1 MKDKIFTICENL
13 SKVGINPTAEKVRT
27 ELGGGSFTKITPLIK
42 EWRDSQK
49 KIEPVPEIP
58 PEALKAV
65 HQATALIWSIA
76 NEHQIEAINAIKQ
89 EYSRSEQEAI
99 AERDEA
105 MSEVALLEEKLR
117 ASEEQVKTLLA
128 QDTARANETKTL
140 ELQIHKQQIAL
151 DSAVNQNTELKAEV
165 RELREKASL
174 AQNEASKLAGM
185 LEAFKSQAQAQ
196 AQNSAPKP
204 EAPITPTEKVSE
216 TATEKAPAIEP
227 EQLELKPELEPTPN
241 PKPKPKSEPKKP
253 ASLRKT
259 TTTAPKKTK

>member
-13 SKVGINPTAEKVRT
+13 SKVGINPTAEKVRA

-76 NEHQIEAINAIKQ
+76 NEHQIEAITAIKQ

-105 MSEVALLEEKLR
+105 MREVALLEEKLR
-117 ASEEQVKTLLA
+117 ASEQQVKTLLA
-128 QDTARANETKTL
+128 KDTARANETQSL
-140 ELQIHKQQIAL
+140 ELQIHKQQLAL
-151 DSAVNQNTELKAEV
+151 DSTVNQNIELKAEV
-165 RELREKASL
+165 RELREKAST
-174 AQNEASKLAGM
+174 AQNESARLAGM
-185 LEAFKSQAQAQ
+185 LEAYKNPATVPA
-196 AQNSAPKP
+196 K
-204 EAPITPTEKVSE
+204 TLVPTEKERVTTTE
-216 TATEKAPAIEP
+216 TVTE
-227 EQLELKPELEPTPN
+227 
-241 PKPKPKSEPKKP
+241 PKPKPEPKKAP
-253 ASLRKT
+253 TPKKT
-259 TTTAPKKTK
+259 TTTATKKPK

>member
-76 NEHQIEAINAIKQ
+76 NEHQIEAITAIKQ

-105 MSEVALLEEKLR
+105 MNEVALLEEKLR

-128 QDTARANETKTL
+128 KETARANETQSL
-140 ELQIHKQQIAL
+140 ELQIHKQQLAL
-151 DSAVNQNTELKAEV
+151 DSTVNQNIELKAEV
-165 RELREKASL
+165 RELREKAST
-174 AQNEASKLAGM
+174 AQNESARLAGM
-185 LEAFKSQAQAQ
+185 LEAYKNPATVPA
-196 AQNSAPKP
+196 K
-204 EAPITPTEKVSE
+204 TLVPTEKERVTTTE
-216 TATEKAPAIEP
+216 TVTE
-227 EQLELKPELEPTPN
+227 
-241 PKPKPKSEPKKP
+241 PKPKSETKKNPSPK
-253 ASLRKT
+253 KT
-259 TTTAPKKTK
+259 TTTAPKKAK

>member
-76 NEHQIEAINAIKQ
+76 NEHQIEVINAIKQ

-105 MSEVALLEEKLR
+105 MNEVALLEEKLR

-128 QDTARANETKTL
+128 KETARANETQSL
-140 ELQIHKQQIAL
+140 ELQIHKQQLAL
-151 DSAVNQNTELKAEV
+151 DSTVNQNTELKAEV
-165 RELREKASL
+165 RELREKAST
-174 AQNEASKLAGM
+174 AQNESARLAGM
-185 LEAFKSQAQAQ
+185 LEAFKYQAQIQ
-196 AQNSAPKP
+196 APKP
-204 EAPITPTEKVSE
+204 EAPVVQE
-216 TATEKAPAIEP
+216 TVTDTDPEKATVTEA
-227 EQLELKPELEPTPN
+227 KA
-241 PKPKPKSEPKKP
+241 KPKSEPKKATSP
-253 ASLRKT
+253 KKT
-259 TTTAPKKTK
+259 MTTAPKKTK